1 MYIYIYIHIYLC
13 IYMYI
18 YIYVYNFFKYTHI
31 VRCLVAVF
39 EAQPTIPRY
48 SEEKCQPCFF
58 CECVKTQD
66 KWDIC
71 FLRYLNFMVHFVYF
85 FFKIMYRN
93 MWKRCPFNLDS
104 CAWMARVSWKQIC
117 QTIVPRISAA
127 KTSIYLNIL
136 GFALVWKLACR

>member
-1 MYIYIYIHIYLC
+1 MYIYIFIYVYIC
-13 IYMYI
+13 I
-18 YIYVYNFFKYTHI
+18 YIYVYVYIYTYIYVYICICICICMFIFIFIYIYISNFFKYTHI
-31 VRCLVAVF
+31 VRCLVSVF

-85 FFKIMYRN
+85 F
-93 MWKRCPFNLDS
+93 
-104 CAWMARVSWKQIC
+104 
-117 QTIVPRISAA
+117 
-127 KTSIYLNIL
+127 
-136 GFALVWKLACR
+136 